1 MLSATIKIL
10 INVLIY
16 TQHSG
21 SADDSVEGIKGL
33 AVWAY
38 WLALLEKL
46 WRYPFLSSL
55 SASRSDWRD
64 MIFEPFPH
72 CGDIRMFLVYEF

>member
-21 SADDSVEGIKGL
+21 SADDSVEGIKRLSGVGVL
-33 AVWAY
+33 ARIVGNN
-38 WLALLEKL
+38 
-46 WRYPFLSSL
+46 
-55 SASRSDWRD
+55 
-64 MIFEPFPH
+64 
-72 CGDIRMFLVYEF
+72 CGGILFSCP